1 MITNAMKKL
10 FLTIIITGSA
20 MAQTKS
26 SQLEEVAQ
34 FGNNQPIG
42 VAVQTSTNRVFVSFP
57 HNEPFLYAV
66 TEIIDGKR
74 IPYPNEE
81 WNKIPK
87 VADAKH
93 YNNAQ
98 DMYADDKGYLWVLDS
113 KPAGG
118 ASVFG
123 DSGQGKQ
130 GEFKLIQFDLKT
142 NKEVKT
148 YFFSG
153 LPKDKSGLNDVRV
166 DTGKQLAYL
175 SDPALRA
182 IVVLDLKTD
191 TVRVVLQNDK
201 STTATPGYNLTID
214 GKEMIDDKG
223 KPFSSNV
230 NGIALTKDNKYFY
243 YKPINHDN
251 LYRIETRY
259 LADAKLSAAELS
271 AKVETVASA
280 GVTHGLECDAR
291 GNIYYG
297 HSPSHSIKYVSPDGH
312 VNTLV
317 ADERIIWPD
326 SFGVGSDGY
335 LYFSCAQ
342 LNRLPKYNKEENR
355 VEYPFRVFR
364 VKMPE

>member
-1 MITNAMKKL
+1 MITNEMKKL

-20 MAQTKS
+20 MAQTTNP
-26 SQLEEVAQ
+26 QLEEVAQ
-34 FGNNQPIG
+34 FGKNQPIG
-42 VAVQTSTNRVFVSFP
+42 VAVQTGTNRLFVSFP

-66 TEIIDGKR
+66 TEIIDGNR

-81 WNKIPK
+81 WNKPGK
-87 VADAKH
+87 DAHH

-98 DMYADDKGYLWVLDS
+98 DMYADDKGYIWVLDS

-130 GEFKLIQFDLKT
+130 GAFKLIQFDLKT

-166 DTGKQLAYL
+166 DTEKQLAYL
-175 SDPALRA
+175 SDPALKA

-191 TVRVVLQNDK
+191 TVRIVLQNDK
-201 STTATPGYNLTID
+201 STSATPGYNLTID

-259 LADAKLSAAELS
+259 LADAKLSAADLTS
-271 AKVETVASA
+271 KVETVANA
-280 GVTHGLECDAR
+280 GVTHGLECDAK

-297 HSPSHSIKYVSPDGH
+297 HSPSHSIKYVSPDSKVH
-312 VNTLV
+312 TLV
-317 ADERIIWPD
+317 TDERIIWPD
-326 SFGVGSDGY
+326 SFGVGSNGY

-342 LNRLPKYNKEENR
+342 LNRLPKYNKNENR
-355 VEYPFRVFR
+355 IEYPFRVFR